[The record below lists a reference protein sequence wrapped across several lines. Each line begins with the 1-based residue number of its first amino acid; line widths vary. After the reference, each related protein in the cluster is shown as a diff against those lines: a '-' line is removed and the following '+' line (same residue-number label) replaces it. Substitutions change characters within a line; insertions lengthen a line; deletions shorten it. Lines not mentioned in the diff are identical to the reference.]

1 MDKEDEIKKE
11 EIGNENVPDSEM
23 AAKVVAKNL
32 SKPRTNR
39 GDGFDAGRSEERIA
53 SLEIL
58 VGNQSAIIEGMR
70 KKPETK
76 GILEE
81 IECWIFGKG
90 DK

>member
-1 MDKEDEIKKE
+1 MDKEDKDEIEKE
-11 EIGNENVPDSEM
+11 EIENVPDSEM
-23 AAKVVAKNL
+23 VAKIVAKKM

-39 GDGFDAGRSEERIA
+39 EDGFDAGRAEERIA
-53 SLEIL
+53 SLESL

-81 IECWIFGKG
+81 IEEWVFGKG